1 MNPNKY
7 RLALPSLAIWVILAM
22 WHMFLLYEHSLN
34 DWAVVHLI
42 VLMLALVLAL
52 APLLLY
58 GCKNDMTRY
67 LEGLVQPVRYAL
79 VGAGCFMMG
88 GLHSLTFSRAES
100 VFMQMGFVVILLAYF
115 EVNAISNRF
124 RTYFSENASPVTRTT
139 IRAMFAHR
147 GIMLLMTFVLSAGG
161 LYLALMG
168 VVGFR
173 SVWSVLALVSVMF
186 LLLALMMKVRKI

>member
-7 RLALPSLAIWVILAM
+7 RLALPSFAIWVILAI
-22 WHMFLLYEHSLN
+22 WHILLLYEHSLN
-34 DWAVVHLI
+34 DWVTVHLI

-52 APLLLY
+52 APLLLF
-58 GCKNDMTRY
+58 GCKKDITRY
-67 LEGLVQPVRYAL
+67 LEGLVQPMRYGL
-79 VGAGCFMMG
+79 VGAACVIIG
-88 GLHSLTFSRAES
+88 GLHFLTFSRAES
-100 VFMQMGFVVILLAYF
+100 VFMQMGFVVMLLAYF
-115 EVNAISNRF
+115 EINAISNRF
-124 RTYFSENASPVTRTT
+124 RRYFSENAGEATRTT
-139 IRAMFAHR
+139 VRTMLAHR

-186 LLLALMMKVRKI
+186 LLLALMMKARNL